1 VLARVAAAAAG
12 GPPAVHSL
20 SMASFGPGYGR
31 VENWLFPRVE
41 RTLGPRTAA
50 YCVVGEDLA
59 QRFARIGVPPDR
71 LHVVRSGVPLPAS
84 PSPRARA
91 RSLLDDRYGI
101 VPGRRLICYVGSLEP
116 RKNPLLLAPLLEALR
131 HGSAAPPDLLVV
143 GDGPERD
150 RLAAELAA
158 RGLADHAVLTGHLAD
173 PGHVHDA
180 IRGADLLVLMSAAEG
195 LPQVLVQAAAAG
207 TPFVAF
213 DVEGVREILA
223 LGARGDAVPLG
234 RLDAV
239 VEAARRRLATGAAG
253 AEPRADLSSWTPD
266 AIAGAYRAAFA
277 RVLPLAP
284 DVVREPVRL
293 AG

>member
-1 VLARVAAAAAG
+1 V
-12 GPPAVHSL
+12 
-20 SMASFGPGYGR
+20 
-31 VENWLFPRVE
+31 
-41 RTLGPRTAA
+41 
-50 YCVVGEDLA
+50 
-59 QRFARIGVPPDR
+59 
-71 LHVVRSGVPLPAS
+71 
-84 PSPRARA
+84 
-91 RSLLDDRYGI
+91 
-101 VPGRRLICYVGSLEP
+101 
-116 RKNPLLLAPLLEALR
+116 PLLEALR
-131 HGSAAPPDLLVV
+131 DGAADPPDLLVV
-143 GDGPERD
+143 GDGPERE

-158 RGLADHAVLTGHLAD
+158 RGLAGHAVLTGHLSD

-239 VEAARRRLATGAAG
+239 VEAARRRLATGP
-253 AEPRADLSSWTPD
+253 AEGQARPDLSSWTAE
-266 AIAGAYRAAFA
+266 AIAAAYRAVFA

-284 DVVREPVRL
+284 DAVREPLRL